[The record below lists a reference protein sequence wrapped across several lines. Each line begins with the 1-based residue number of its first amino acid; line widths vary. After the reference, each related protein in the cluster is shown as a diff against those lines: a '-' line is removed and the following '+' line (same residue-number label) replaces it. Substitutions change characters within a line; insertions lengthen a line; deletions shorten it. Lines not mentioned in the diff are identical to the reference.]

1 MTKTNQKLIRN
12 VCFFFVL
19 MVFVVSCNKDDKNG
33 GKPYDPKIPVAF
45 NTFLPDSG
53 GIATKMVLFGKN
65 FGNDPSM
72 IKVYF
77 NEKQASVVGVDDDLI
92 YVMVPRQPGEI
103 SDISVVIGKD
113 SVVCT
118 TKQFKYLLSASVSPF
133 AGVVDANG
141 YGGFKDGS
149 IAEAMFVSPRFINCD
164 NENNL
169 FVTDNEERV
178 RLISPRTDQVITLAD
193 HIARPV
199 GGCTSTDGKR
209 VYISAYVWR
218 TSTTDRN
225 VYCFDPDRQWNAY
238 VVPTNI
244 PRDRVDWVSQ
254 LAIDED
260 EILYFGA
267 ENGDLFKVDTKT
279 GEWGY
284 LAQGVTRSGDYV
296 YAAYSQK
303 DRRVYIATRYENKIY
318 YFDLK
323 TNEFKFLAGSS
334 RGHNDGP
341 GDEAQFSTPTQIA
354 VDLDGNLIVADRDN
368 HVIRMVRPDGYTSTI
383 AGVPGERGYMN
394 GIPEKSLFSS
404 PYGVCVSPVDGAI
417 YVADMGNY
425 RIRRIMI
432 E

>member
-53 GIATKMVLFGKN
+53 GIATKMVLLGKN

-178 RLISPRTDQVITLAD
+178 RLISPQTDQVITLAD

-199 GGCTSTDGKR
+199 G
-209 VYISAYVWR
+209 
-218 TSTTDRN
+218 
-225 VYCFDPDRQWNAY
+225 
-238 VVPTNI
+238 
-244 PRDRVDWVSQ
+244 
-254 LAIDED
+254 
-260 EILYFGA
+260 
-267 ENGDLFKVDTKT
+267 
-279 GEWGY
+279 
-284 LAQGVTRSGDYV
+284 
-296 YAAYSQK
+296 
-303 DRRVYIATRYENKIY
+303 
-318 YFDLK
+318 
-323 TNEFKFLAGSS
+323 
-334 RGHNDGP
+334 
-341 GDEAQFSTPTQIA
+341 
-354 VDLDGNLIVADRDN
+354 
-368 HVIRMVRPDGYTSTI
+368 
-383 AGVPGERGYMN
+383 
-394 GIPEKSLFSS
+394 
-404 PYGVCVSPVDGAI
+404 
-417 YVADMGNY
+417 
-425 RIRRIMI
+425 
-432 E
+432 

>member
-1 MTKTNQKLIRN
+1 M
-12 VCFFFVL
+12 
-19 MVFVVSCNKDDKNG
+19 
-33 GKPYDPKIPVAF
+33 
-45 NTFLPDSG
+45 
-53 GIATKMVLFGKN
+53 
-65 FGNDPSM
+65 
-72 IKVYF
+72 
-77 NEKQASVVGVDDDLI
+77 
-92 YVMVPRQPGEI
+92 
-103 SDISVVIGKD
+103 
-113 SVVCT
+113 
-118 TKQFKYLLSASVSPF
+118 
-133 AGVVDANG
+133 
-141 YGGFKDGS
+141 
-149 IAEAMFVSPRFINCD
+149 
-164 NENNL
+164 
-169 FVTDNEERV
+169 
-178 RLISPRTDQVITLAD
+178 
-193 HIARPV
+193 
-199 GGCTSTDGKR
+199 
-209 VYISAYVWR
+209 
-218 TSTTDRN
+218 
-225 VYCFDPDRQWNAY
+225 
-238 VVPTNI
+238 VPTNI

>member
-33 GKPYDPKIPVAF
+33 GKPYDPKIPVSF
-45 NTFLPDSG
+45 DTFLPDSG
-53 GIATKMVLFGKN
+53 GIATKMVLLGKN
-65 FGNDPSM
+65 FGNDPSI

-77 NEKQASVVGVDDDLI
+77 NDKEASVVGVDDDLI

-133 AGVVDANG
+133 AGVVDADGN
-141 YGGFKDGS
+141 GGFKDGS

-164 NENNL
+164 SENNL

-178 RLISPRTDQVITLAD
+178 RLISPQTDQVITLAD

-284 LAQGVTRSGDYV
+284 LAQGVTRNGDYV
-296 YAAYSQK
+296 YTAYSQK
-303 DRRVYIATRYENKIY
+303 DRRVYIATRDEGKIY

-334 RGHNDGP
+334 KGHNDGP
-341 GDEAQFSTPTQIA
+341 GDEAQFRTPTQIA

-383 AGVPGERGYMN
+383 AGVPGQTGYMN
-394 GIPEKSLFSS
+394 GLPEKSLFSS